1 MRFLFLSAE
10 TTKQRLHQYIA
21 RSQPNKQ
28 KRKAPKTK
36 TEGMHHAKNG
46 RSISIK
52 KRRKSSGAV
61 QFNVFKNYPHVQVS
75 ACMQR
80 LDVFDLMYV
89 LVHFERR
96 DESID
101 SSRNLFIIYF
111 ISSCIVS
118 AIPQH
123 K

>member
-46 RSISIK
+46 RSIPIK
-52 KRRKSSGAV
+52 KRRKSSGEPQPISNSDSSSSSGSSSDA
-61 QFNVFKNYPHVQVS
+61 
-75 ACMQR
+75 
-80 LDVFDLMYV
+80 
-89 LVHFERR
+89 
-96 DESID
+96 DESRYSI
-101 SSRNLFIIYF
+101 
-111 ISSCIVS
+111 
-118 AIPQH
+118 
-123 K
+123 

>member
-46 RSISIK
+46 RSTSAK
-52 KRRKSSGAV
+52 KRRKFPGAV
-61 QFNVFKNYPHVQVS
+61 RFNVSKNYPHVQVS

-96 DESID
+96 DECID
-101 SSRNLFIIYF
+101 SSRNLFLSF
-111 ISSCIVS
+111 ILSLLVLF
-118 AIPQH
+118 P
-123 K
+123 